1 MALKVKLYTSRQ
13 WMYLRYV
20 TQRKTEQEIADE
32 CGVNQSII
40 NRWLVKHE
48 LKRPR

>member
-1 MALKVKLYTSRQ
+1 MAKLYKSYAWLR
-13 WMYLRYV
+13 LRYV